1 MALGLQR
8 LEGERHIVGG
18 ERRAVGELRLGPQRE
33 GHRHAVRRDLRALGH
48 EPVDGVRLVRRARH
62 QRVEQKLEPLR
73 RVALE
78 NVVVEAVEG
87 GHPAPADEREGAAL
101 RRVGVRVGEVLEV
114 CGIREIAEGREP
126 VLCFGTRPARARQA
140 RERRRAMAATPRARI
155 SRVLKAS
162 VPPAAW
168 RQAPCRTTTLA
179 VKPGVSAA
187 RSSAGRSGSN
197 RRCAPSA
204 NTIAARRNRSTT
216 ARGRA
221 RRWPPPAPPG
231 PWRRSPDRPVCR
243 SPGP

>member
-33 GHRHAVRRDLRALGH
+33 GHRHAVRRDLCALRH
-48 EPVDGVRLVRRARH
+48 EPIDGVRLVRRAGH

-126 VLCFGTRPARARQA
+126 VLCFGTRRRGCGK
-140 RERRRAMAATPRARI
+140 RESGAGDGGGAKSADQPRPQGFGAPGSLAASSLSNHHT
-155 SRVLKAS
+155 
-162 VPPAAW
+162 
-168 RQAPCRTTTLA
+168 CG
-179 VKPGVSAA
+179 KPGVSAGKVDGWPK
-187 RSSAGRSGSN
+187 RSQ
-197 RRCAPSA
+197 
-204 NTIAARRNRSTT
+204 
-216 ARGRA
+216 
-221 RRWPPPAPPG
+221 
-231 PWRRSPDRPVCR
+231 
-243 SPGP
+243 